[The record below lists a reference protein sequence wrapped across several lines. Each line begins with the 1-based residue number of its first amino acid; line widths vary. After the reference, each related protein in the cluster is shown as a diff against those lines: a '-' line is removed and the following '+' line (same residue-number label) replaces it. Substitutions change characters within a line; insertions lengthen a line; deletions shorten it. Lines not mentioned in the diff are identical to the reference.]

1 LDILLTYFTGSTANK
16 EECAAES
23 KTSSTT
29 CNTCFDGNIC
39 KRVSEL
45 AGNWCTHS
53 RYFKTTYGNN
63 TFITMLKEWVNSSMK
78 FHHRFTF
85 FPKVLNGSAKSHKVV
100 FGSIRSPS

>member
-1 LDILLTYFTGSTANK
+1 LLTYFTGSTANK

-29 CNTCFDGNIC
+29 CNTCFDGSIC

-45 AGNWCTHS
+45 AGNWCTDS

-63 TFITMLKEWVNSSMK
+63 TFINNVERMGK
-78 FHHRFTF
+78 FFHE
-85 FPKVLNGSAKSHKVV
+85 V
-100 FGSIRSPS
+100 SPQVHFLP